1 MPPPMM
7 TQRAAWGSGEPGSGV
22 TEASPCNLE
31 PLEVLYSVARI
42 VEVEG
47 RVQLRDHAPHR
58 FAHERGTTHCRRPPA
73 EIGGERGLEIGL
85 EQPVPLVG
93 SELVVRGQ
101 SAQIEERAV
110 VAGILPIDE
119 PEALAGGD
127 G

>member
-31 PLEVLYSVARI
+31 PLEVLYSVARM

-73 EIGGERGLEIGL
+73 EIGGKRGLEIGL
-85 EQPVPLVG
+85 EQPGPP
-93 SELVVRGQ
+93 
-101 SAQIEERAV
+101 
-110 VAGILPIDE
+110 AGT
-119 PEALAGGD
+119 ALAVPGPCART
-127 G
+127 